1 MSGTIF
7 GLGVGPGDP
16 ELVTLKAM
24 RIAQTVPV
32 LAYPAPESGESLAR
46 KIMAPH
52 LHGTRLEIAIRMPI
66 GGDRFPVNAVY
77 DEAADTIAAHAAAG
91 RDVAILCLGDPFFYG
106 SFMYLF
112 ARLAERARV
121 EIVPGVTSVSAAS
134 AALGFPIASRQ
145 DVFSIIPALL
155 DDATIA
161 KRLAECDSAAILK
174 LGRHFGRVRALLDRL
189 GLAAQARYVERAS
202 FADERI
208 VALPEVDAAQAPYFS
223 LILIHH
229 RGAAWR

>member
-1 MSGTIF
+1 MSGTIY

-46 KIMAPH
+46 RIMAPH
-52 LHGTRLEIAIRMPI
+52 LQGARLEIPIRMPLSH
-66 GGDRFPVNAVY
+66 DRFPVNAVY
-77 DEAADTIAAHAAAG
+77 DGAADTIAAHAGAG

-134 AALGFPIASRQ
+134 AALGFPIASRH

-155 DDATIA
+155 DDETIA
-161 KRLAECDSAAILK
+161 KRLGECDAAAILK
-174 LGRHFGRVRALLDRL
+174 LGRHFGRVRALLDKL
-189 GLAAQARYVERAS
+189 GLSTQARYVERAS
-202 FADERI
+202 FTDQRI
-208 VALPEVDAAQAPYFS
+208 VSLAEVDAAQAPYFS